1 MLSRHLSGW
10 IKREQ
15 CQVSETV
22 TGVLGCS
29 KVQTWRQLDL
39 GDLAG
44 KWDFAAC
51 LPGGGSKGAVSGDSV
66 PGRINS
72 QRNLSG
78 VWEAS
83 VDRAE

>member
-1 MLSRHLSGW
+1 M
-10 IKREQ
+10 
-15 CQVSETV
+15 
-22 TGVLGCS
+22 TGVLGCR
-29 KVQTWRQLDL
+29 KAQTWCQLDL
-39 GDLAG
+39 DDLAG

-51 LPGGGSKGAVSGDSV
+51 LPGGGSKGAVSGESV

-72 QRNLSG
+72 QGNLSD